1 MKKFLLLFVSMLFV
15 SAMFATNIEKEAG
28 VLPEIVIEQP
38 SNDLFFAADF
48 EVSGILTGDRESEI
62 IKGPH
67 FTVVNYNYASPTV
80 TRYNFKAAGGMAA
93 WQQLHAH

>member
-28 VLPEIVIEQP
+28 TLPKIVIEQP
-38 SNDLFFAADF
+38 SNDLFFATVF
-48 EVSGILTGDRESEI
+48 GIAPGDRESEI

-67 FTVVNYNYASPTV
+67 FCLENYNYASPEV
-80 TRYNFKAAGGMAA
+80 LKYNFVASGGMAD
-93 WQQLHAH
+93 WRKITWHTN